1 MKKLSHSFAK
11 VSHSYKI
18 GVALVGMRHI
28 KTAFINILYF
38 CSYCFLNH
46 AMLALFSC
54 VCFNDNRDNRDNFFS
69 YRNFCFNDNRD
80 NFFMCY
86 GRTKPA
92 HKKLSLLSL
101 LSLKTAQ
108 GSVVSAFIVL
118 KIDVVFFICKSA

>member
-1 MKKLSHSFAK
+1 
-11 VSHSYKI
+11 
-18 GVALVGMRHI
+18 
-28 KTAFINILYF
+28 
-38 CSYCFLNH
+38 
-46 AMLALFSC
+46 MLALSC
-54 VCFNDNRDNRDNFFS
+54 VCFNDNRDNRDNFFLIEI
-69 YRNFCFNDNRD
+69 FVLTTIGTI
-80 NFFMCY
+80 FFMCY

>member
-1 MKKLSHSFAK
+1 MALVKRDAHKKLSLLSLL
-11 VSHSYKI
+11 S
-18 GVALVGMRHI
+18 L
-28 KTAFINILYF
+28 KTTLCAFFLAFILTTIETIETIF
-38 CSYCFLNH
+38 FLIEIFV
-46 AMLALFSC
+46 LTTIGTI
-54 VCFNDNRDNRDNFFS
+54 
-69 YRNFCFNDNRD
+69 
-80 NFFMCY
+80 FFMCY